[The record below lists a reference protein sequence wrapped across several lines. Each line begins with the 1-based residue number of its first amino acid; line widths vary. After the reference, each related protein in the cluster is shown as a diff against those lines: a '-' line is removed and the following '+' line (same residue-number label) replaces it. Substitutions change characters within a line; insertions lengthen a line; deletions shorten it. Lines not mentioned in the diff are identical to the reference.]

1 MTEEK
6 MKTSIGIKDPA
17 HTPFPHRG
25 THVTPLQLMRASAS
39 LVRGDEREEINVS
52 NSKFAC

>member
-25 THVTPLQLMRASAS
+25 THVTSLQLMRV
-39 LVRGDEREEINVS
+39 LLWLEVMRE
-52 NSKFAC
+52 KK

>member
-25 THVTPLQLMRASAS
+25 THVTPLQLMRASAP
-39 LVRGDEREEINVS
+39 LARGDEREEINVS